1 MCDCK
6 DRQKKSSMKKTLL
19 IGVAALFLATG
30 TAYSDAATLLP
41 DNTRKVLKKYDDAML
56 SHSEYRQYME
66 FFLKGMATGLMWAN
80 VSLKA
85 KGQPSIYCQPDHLI
99 ITGPMV
105 IDMIRDGMR
114 EHPDWGEDPFNF
126 VAFLALKRTFP
137 CKPQ

>member
-6 DRQKKSSMKKTLL
+6 DRQKKSSMTKTLL

-30 TAYSDAATLLP
+30 TAYSDAAILLP
-41 DNTRKVLKKYDDAML
+41 DNTRKVLKEYDDAML